1 MKPYNER
8 LIKLMMTKE
17 QIDALTKML
26 FRQDRPELSKENNIK
41 TNINRLHKTIQF
53 SECGCGC
60 NEND

>member
-1 MKPYNER
+1 M
-8 LIKLMMTKE
+8 ITKE

-26 FRQDRPELSKENNIK
+26 LQQDRPELSKENNIK

-60 NEND
+60 DKNEEE